1 MFLTRTNSIYFIQVK
16 YECSHHQKNCEK
28 FVSVGGLK
36 YVFPALMGRGLVNH
50 HGAQK
55 KDMTK
60 HEKSIHDKAAS
71 QAAREMEEAAIA
83 VISSLVGY
91 STFLSLS
98 HPTRI

>member
-1 MFLTRTNSIYFIQVK
+1 M
-16 YECSHHQKNCEK
+16 
-28 FVSVGGLK
+28 GGLK

-91 STFLSLS
+91 STFLSLQQAGQIS
-98 HPTRI
+98 TFQINITSSSS